1 MSIILR
7 KMQKSR
13 NRAAEIRGKGK
24 TEKPCRGKALF
35 YLSLLNDELLGVQ
48 HMPYGIYRFN
58 KLHSGFPPVMH
69 LLSKCANLYK
79 A

>member
-13 NRAAEIRGKGK
+13 NRAAEIRGEGK

-35 YLSLLNDELLGVQ
+35 YLSLLNDELLGV
-48 HMPYGIYRFN
+48 HCTESFGIAGKQFSN
-58 KLHSGFPPVMH
+58 
-69 LLSKCANLYK
+69 NE
-79 A
+79 

>member
-35 YLSLLNDELLGVQ
+35 YLSLLNDELLAAYALRQ
-48 HMPYGIYRFN
+48 
-58 KLHSGFPPVMH
+58 
-69 LLSKCANLYK
+69 LLF
-79 A
+79 